1 MILMRTKNLLSV
13 LLFLVLLSCSR
24 GKVFEKHIKMD
35 NLVWNRFNEL
45 SFEVPIRDTS
55 DSYDFYVAIRHHTDI
70 PFPRIKIN
78 FYMSTP
84 DGETR
89 SLDKMIYLKDENGKL
104 LGDGLGELWD
114 VVVPIRKGFRFNVA
128 GDCKVEVSSRMSNV
142 DLPGVMEV
150 GLIVRKSKQKAD

>member
-1 MILMRTKNLLSV
+1 MRTKLLLST
-13 LLFLVLLSCSR
+13 LLIFLMFSCSR
-24 GKVFEKHIKMD
+24 DKVFEKHIKME

-45 SFEVPIRDTS
+45 SFDVPIKDTS
-55 DSYDFYVAIRHHTDI
+55 VNYDFYVAIRHHTDM

-89 SLDKMIYLKDENGKL
+89 SLDKMIDLKDKDGKL

-114 VVVPIRKGFRFNVA
+114 MVEPVRKDFHFNKT
-128 GDCKVEVSSRMSNV
+128 GTCKVELSSRMSNV
-142 DLPGVMEV
+142 DLPGILEV
-150 GLIVRKSKQKAD
+150 GLIVRTSKQ